1 MGSLAALPAPKVR
14 DRGVILAVLC
24 LSLLI
29 VSLDNTVLNVA
40 IPDIV
45 RELNATSGQLQW
57 VIDAY
62 AVVFAGLLLVI
73 GSIGDR
79 VGRKWTYLCGLTVFG
94 AGSAISAFAGS
105 PDHLIAARVVM
116 GVGAAAIMPS
126 TLSILT
132 NVFPEPAARARAI
145 GLWSGTTGLG
155 VAVGPVIG
163 GWLLAHYWWGS
174 VFLINVPIAALAV
187 VATLLIVPN
196 SANGNARR
204 SDPLGAALSIIGVG
218 ALLWGI
224 IEAPTRGWDDPVV
237 LGALLGAVVV
247 LGIFARFEQRSSS
260 PMLRV
265 AFFASRRFSVAMAG
279 LAFVIFSLMGGLFV
293 LTQYLQFALGYSALQ
308 AGMRI
313 SPIAAVILVVAPGSM
328 FAVQRIGTKPVVA
341 AGIALIAGGLFAL
354 SRVTV
359 AGGYGDALPAFF
371 CLGIGAGL
379 SFAPCTDAVMGSL
392 PREDAGVGSATNS
405 AALQTGGAMG
415 VAVFGS
421 LLNTR
426 YQDQL
431 KPLLA
436 HHPMPASVLHLIM
449 GSLGGALEVAKHAG
463 PLGAALTVAAQ
474 RAFVHGLDLA
484 VLVGGIVALVAVGL
498 VVALLPNR
506 PERTSLDHSTKG
518 SAEDAA

>member
-1 MGSLAALPAPKVR
+1 MSSLAALGAPKVR
-14 DRGVILAVLC
+14 GRGVILAVLC

-40 IPDIV
+40 MPDIV
-45 RELNATSGQLQW
+45 RELKATSGQLQW
-57 VIDAY
+57 VVDAY

-73 GSIGDR
+73 GSFGDR
-79 VGRKWTYLCGLTVFG
+79 VGRKWTYLSGLSVFG

-105 PDHLIAARVVM
+105 PNHLIAARVVM

-132 NVFPEPAARARAI
+132 NVFPEPAARSRAI

-155 VAVGPVIG
+155 VAIGPVIG

-187 VATLLIVPN
+187 VATVMIVPN
-196 SANGNARR
+196 SASATARR
-204 SDPLGAALSIIGVG
+204 ADPLGATLSIVGMG

-224 IEAPTRGWDDPVV
+224 IEAPTRGWDNPVV
-237 LGALLGAVVV
+237 VGALVGALVV
-247 LGIFARFEQRSSS
+247 LSTFARFEQRSSS
-260 PMLRV
+260 PMLQV
-265 AFFASRRFSVAMAG
+265 SFLSSRRFSVAMAG

-341 AGIALIAGGLFAL
+341 TGIALIAAGLFAL

-392 PREDAGVGSATNS
+392 PLQDAGVGSATNS
-405 AALQTGGAMG
+405 AALQTGGAIG

-436 HHPMPASVLHLIM
+436 HHFMPASALHLIM
-449 GSLGGALEVAKHAG
+449 GSLGGALEIAKHAG
-463 PLGAALTVAAQ
+463 PLGAALAGAARQ
-474 RAFVHGLDLA
+474 AFVEGLDLA
-484 VLVGGIVALVAVGL
+484 VLVGGIVALAAALL
-498 VVALLPNR
+498 VLALLPNR
-506 PERTSLDHSTKG
+506 PERRSLDRSR
-518 SAEDAA
+518 APQQADAA